1 MSDQQVDAED
11 QYFAAEDLEKLRR
24 IALEQ
29 KAKLAEEERAALKA
43 LHHMKCPKCGL
54 DLQTI
59 HNKAADVDVDVC
71 MGCKGMWLD
80 AGELDKLQEA
90 KDPDRTI
97 MGSVLR
103 IFRKADNKEGK

>member
-43 LHHMKCPKCGL
+43 LHHMKCPKCGM
-54 DLQTI
+54 DLQTLKQGNVELDSCFNC
-59 HNKAADVDVDVC
+59 HGV
-71 MGCKGMWLD
+71 WLD
-80 AGELDKLQEA
+80 AGELEQLIKQHGHEGSQ
-90 KDPDRTI
+90 RV
-97 MGSVLR
+97 MGSILNLFKR
-103 IFRKADNKEGK
+103 SPPSP